1 MNLISGQI
9 EEIYVH
15 EGMTMGKVNVRG
27 AFLRVPLT
35 FLMDAKISDTIVI
48 ESGVAIS
55 KTEPG
60 SQPTTVATPPANSVL
75 RGGQESH

>member
-35 FLMDAKISDTIVI
+35 FLMDAKIGDTIVI

-55 KTEPG
+55 KTDSEHP
-60 SQPTTVATPPANSVL
+60 S
-75 RGGQESH
+75 EI

>member
-1 MNLISGQI
+1 MNLVSGQI

-15 EGMTMGKVNVRG
+15 EGMTIGKVNVRG

-35 FLMDAKISDTIVI
+35 FLTDAKIGDTIVI

-55 KTEPG
+55 KTDPE
-60 SQPTTVATPPANSVL
+60 SQSKSVATNTRRHEEDL
-75 RGGQESH
+75 